1 GAIGAVGAEV
11 GRIVAENVLVADVV
25 GDLVADVVNILHVF
39 REIGE
44 AAGGVGDFLE
54 GFFGFGF
61 GFALLF
67 AQQADGVDDR
77 VGLLNLF
84 DGFFERVAAGVVFA
98 VGDDQKDVLIFV
110 RLFEVIERTDDG
122 VVQGGRAAGVDAL
135 QRFFEFGNAGREIL

>member
-1 GAIGAVGAEV
+1 MRNAEPTLRGLLSGGGGAGGRIGGVVAVAGAGDEFAAAARGDYFDAYGAIGAVGAEV

-67 AQQADGVDDR
+67 AQQA
-77 VGLLNLF
+77 
-84 DGFFERVAAGVVFA
+84 
-98 VGDDQKDVLIFV
+98 
-110 RLFEVIERTDDG
+110 
-122 VVQGGRAAGVDAL
+122 
-135 QRFFEFGNAGREIL
+135 